1 MGTLNLG
8 LSGAHFV
15 RITALRDFH
24 SSTAAA
30 AAGHAQLRECSG
42 KEAGEEGGKR
52 AREVRGP
59 TTAAS
64 LESPVWTKNARQ
76 TEARLLS

>member
-1 MGTLNLG
+1 MG

-30 AAGHAQLRECSG
+30 AAHAQLRERSG
-42 KEAGEEGGKR
+42 KEAGEEGGKG
-52 AREVRGP
+52 AREVSVP

-64 LESPVWTKNARQ
+64 LESPV
-76 TEARLLS
+76 